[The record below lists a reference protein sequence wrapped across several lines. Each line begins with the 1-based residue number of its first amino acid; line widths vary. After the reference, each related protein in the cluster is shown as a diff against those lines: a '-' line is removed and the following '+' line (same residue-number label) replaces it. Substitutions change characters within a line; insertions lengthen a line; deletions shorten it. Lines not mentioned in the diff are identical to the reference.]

1 MKPYSLTFIINGE
14 TINKRNADIDVAF
27 MAVKPELVL
36 TEMYVTAKRDKS
48 MTERKLTMVQAR
60 KIFNDAMAREVFIN
74 NLQLSLSV

>member
-14 TINKRNADIDVAF
+14 TINKRNADIDLAI